1 MAGEIPIA
9 NDEDDDEEEVDDDER
24 RINAENETETGNELS
39 QRWCIPLIRLV
50 VAFWKDGIVDVV
62 KAKTPD
68 AAKPLSQT
76 SCKRRMHPMR
86 NELRGSWSDLRE

>member
-9 NDEDDDEEEVDDDER
+9 NDEEDEEDDNDEDER
-24 RINAENETETGNELS
+24 RVNAENEPEMGNELS
-39 QRWCIPLIRLV
+39 KLRCIPLIRLA
-50 VAFWKDGIVDVV
+50 VAFWTDRLVDGV

-76 SCKRRMHPMR
+76 SCKRRMHPTR
-86 NELRGSWSDLRE
+86 NERSGSWRDLRE